1 MIITD
6 ITGNAGGDASQV
18 FNLLAVV
25 ANPEVYGEKL
35 KALVSA
41 TEENKKYVAL
51 VAPASE
57 ILELRKQ
64 IETDRAQ
71 AAKLLKDAK
80 AEATNIEASAKSK
93 AQAMI
98 NETSEVV
105 SKAKALA
112 VQAHE
117 SSAGKLAEIDVIL
130 KDLQRQLTSAETAE
144 KKATVQIEAAV
155 EAKTNLEAEKTQVV
169 TLKNKLIAKAK
180 AFAEELTK

>member
-1 MIITD
+1 MIATD
-6 ITGNAGGDASQV
+6 ITGNSGGDASQV

-35 KALVSA
+35 KALVAA
-41 TEENKKYVAL
+41 TEEHKKFVAL

-80 AEATNIEASAKSK
+80 AEALNIETSAKSK
-93 AQAMI
+93 AQTMI
-98 NETSEVV
+98 TDTSEVV
-105 SKAKALA
+105 TKAKAQAL
-112 VQAHE
+112 QAHE
-117 SSAGKLAEIDVIL
+117 SSAVKLAEIDVIL

-144 KKATVQIEAAV
+144 KNATTQVAAAV
-155 EAKTNLEAEKTQVV
+155 EAQKTLEVEKTQVV
-169 TLKNKLIAKAK
+169 TLKSKLIAKAK
-180 AFAEELTK
+180 AFAEDLTK